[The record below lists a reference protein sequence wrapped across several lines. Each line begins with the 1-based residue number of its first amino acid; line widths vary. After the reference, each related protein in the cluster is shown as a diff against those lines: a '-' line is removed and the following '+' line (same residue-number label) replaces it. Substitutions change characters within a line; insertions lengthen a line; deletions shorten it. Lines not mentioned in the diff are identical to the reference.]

1 MWLHMEHDRILLEC
15 LGCGQQTPGWHID
28 VRRTS
33 PVVPRSTSRAVSLSA
48 HRVMR
53 STNQSMRLTDEENDM
68 TTMSLTDTDLRVR
81 DSVLRQ
87 LDWDPEVDNSAV
99 GAAAKNGVVTLTG
112 YIDSYSGKLAAERAA
127 KRVHGVRAVAND
139 IEVRLRLGRTDSDIA
154 ADAARALELRST
166 VPESVQAVVHDGHI
180 TLTGRVT
187 WIAQKRN
194 AEKAV
199 CHIRGVKGVLNHID
213 VSPSATERDVRHR
226 IVEALHRNADLDARH
241 VTVTVS
247 GAVAT
252 LTGSVSS
259 WLQRD
264 AAEHAAAN
272 APGVTN
278 VDNRITVEPRQRSE
292 ESDEIC

>member
-1 MWLHMEHDRILLEC
+1 MDPQGACALRGHDMWLHMEHDRILLEC

-187 WIAQKRN
+187 WIAQ
-194 AEKAV
+194 
-199 CHIRGVKGVLNHID
+199 
-213 VSPSATERDVRHR
+213 
-226 IVEALHRNADLDARH
+226 
-241 VTVTVS
+241 
-247 GAVAT
+247 
-252 LTGSVSS
+252 
-259 WLQRD
+259 
-264 AAEHAAAN
+264 
-272 APGVTN
+272 
-278 VDNRITVEPRQRSE
+278 
-292 ESDEIC
+292 